1 MKKIIYTLS
10 IAAAVGC
17 LVSTNNCMAQVPTC
31 SIDPVFVASGT
42 HGISP
47 DSAVNFVSGTVAQP
61 YAQNATIVIPL
72 DTVTSSFTCHYAHI
86 NLTNA
91 STVGLPPG
99 LSLTGTPS
107 TYIFPGSSNS
117 CMEIYGTPT
126 TPGTYTLTFVL
137 SVYCTELPG
146 VALTT
151 YTLSYYHIKINAAA
165 GIESIANNY
174 GFQVMQNNPNP
185 VVGSNT
191 TVRFTTPADGKAKM
205 SVYNITG
212 QKIADKEFSAQR
224 GDNSY
229 DFDATTLENGIYLY
243 SIEYNGQKQV
253 RRMVVAK

>member
-1 MKKIIYTLS
+1 MKKIITSVALALTLNS
-10 IAAAVGC
+10 F
-17 LVSTNNCMAQVPTC
+17 AQVPTC
-31 SIDPVFVASGT
+31 SIDPVFVSSGL

-47 DSAVNFVSGTVAQP
+47 DSAVNFASGTVGQP
-61 YAQNATIVIPL
+61 YTQNATLIIPL
-72 DTVTSSFTCHYAHI
+72 DTVTTSFTCHYSHI

-91 STVGLPPG
+91 STCGLPPG

-107 TYIFPGSSNS
+107 TYIFPGNANS

-126 TPGTYTLTFVL
+126 TAGTYSLTFIL

-146 VALTT
+146 VALST
-151 YTLSYYHIKINAAA
+151 YTVSYYHIKINASA
-165 GIESIANNY
+165 GIESITNNY

-191 TVRFTTPADGKAKM
+191 TVKFTAPADGKAKM

-212 QKIADKEFSAQR
+212 QKIAVQEFSAQR